1 MKNSEEKGSL
11 NTFIKLLESRLK
23 ESLPGP
29 DAWRRMMPEGRL
41 LEMPPDTIPVQS
53 AVLVLFI
60 EKEERLYLLLI
71 RRSEDGKIHGGQ
83 IGFPGGRSEP
93 TDTDLWFTALREA
106 QEETGITLASIER
119 LGQLS
124 PLYIPHSNF
133 IVHPFVGFTAHPQL
147 FRRQKEEIDEILLIP
162 YSCFFNP
169 NCLTNSVF
177 ETLRGPVTAPCFT
190 IADIRI
196 WGATAMIISE
206 LLSISPAIFHSDP
219 LNRELIRII

>member
-1 MKNSEEKGSL
+1 
-11 NTFIKLLESRLK
+11 
-23 ESLPGP
+23 
-29 DAWRRMMPEGRL
+29 MPEGRL

-71 RRSEDGKIHGGQ
+71 RRSEDGRIHGGQ

-106 QEETGITLASIER
+106 QEETSITPASIAR

-133 IVHPFVGFTAHPQL
+133 IVNPFVGFTAHPQL

-162 YSCFFNP
+162 YPRFFESTCIN
-169 NCLTNSVF
+169 TSVF
-177 ETLRGPVTAPCFT
+177 ETLRGPVSAPCYA
-190 IADIRI
+190 IDDIKI

-206 LLSISPAIFHSDP
+206 LLSISPAITHSDP
-219 LNRELIRII
+219 LNREPIRII